1 MTSPLKVV
9 MRKRTRSSFMVV
21 VAMFVAVPAVTHG
34 EPIRLTSGFLFT
46 DFTDCCG
53 PPTDLIASGA
63 GAEVRL
69 FGGWRDISQ
78 PFIAD
83 GLLNT
88 SFSGVVE
95 GSDAELRLGDEIFEL
110 GFFTFTVSIEGPRV
124 PLPPVDDALNPVIV
138 TFPGSFHGLLFGG
151 ESPIEIAGRGRGSFR
166 ALISPPSPQ
175 FARIETFF
183 TFEDSA
189 PIPEPST
196 ILLLSAAGLAGLARR
211 RNTHN
216 TQHGSSL

>member
-1 MTSPLKVV
+1 LIIVV
-9 MRKRTRSSFMVV
+9 TMLLAT
-21 VAMFVAVPAVTHG
+21 PAVTHG
-34 EPIRLTSGFLFT
+34 EMIRLTSGFIFT

-88 SFSGVVE
+88 SFSGVVD
-95 GSDAELRLGDEIFEL
+95 GSDAELRFGDQFLEL

-124 PLPPVDDALNPVIV
+124 PLPPVDDELNPVIV
-138 TFPGSFHGLLFGG
+138 TFPGSFHGLLSGG
-151 ESPIEIAGRGRGSFR
+151 DSPIEIAGRGRGSFR

-189 PIPEPST
+189 PIPEPGT
-196 ILLLSAAGLAGLARR
+196 LLLLSAAGVAAIARR
-211 RNTHN
+211 R
-216 TQHGSSL
+216 SLRSR